1 MSYIDKDHS
10 VQGALPVLLFEIT
23 QGASTWRLTSAPV
36 AITGRVSETWTPAVI
51 VPDAVGQSGELAK
64 DPLRF
69 QLPLSHSLSQSF
81 LLDPPDV
88 VTTVTVYRTHYDDEE
103 TITYWKGRVL
113 DTAITGSVM
122 TFECESIF
130 SRLRRIGAAPV
141 WSKTCRH
148 VLFGQGCRLQA
159 SAFAETLTVTGLA
172 GNGIILT
179 IPAAEA
185 HADMV
190 GGTIVAPDG
199 TIRMVVRHSGASV
212 TLMRRIRSLVVAL
225 AGDPGGFSVT
235 YYPGCDK
242 SFRTCKETYGND
254 ANFGGWPAMPEL
266 NPMAGNNV
274 Y

>member
-1 MSYIDKDHS
+1 MSYAGQDQSEQASI
-10 VQGALPVLLFEIT
+10 PVLLFMVV
-23 QGASTWRLTSAPV
+23 QGATEWDLTSAPV
-36 AITGRVSETWTPAVI
+36 EITGRVSKTWTPAVI
-51 VPDAVGQSGELAK
+51 VPEEFGQSGELAK

-103 TITYWKGRVL
+103 TIVYWKGRVL
-113 DTAITGSVM
+113 DTAITGGVM
-122 TFECESIF
+122 TLECESIF

-159 SAFAETLTVTGLA
+159 SAFAEALTVTGLA

-199 TIRMVVRHSGASV
+199 TLRMVVRHSGASV

-242 SFRTCKETYGND
+242 SFRTCKDTYSND